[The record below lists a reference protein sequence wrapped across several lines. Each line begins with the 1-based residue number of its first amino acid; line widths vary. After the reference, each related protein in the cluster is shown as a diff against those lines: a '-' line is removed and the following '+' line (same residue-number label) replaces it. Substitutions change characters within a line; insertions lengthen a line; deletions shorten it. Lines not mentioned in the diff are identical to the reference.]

1 MNPAITYHTAAQISV
16 SMFTAPVLVC
26 LVALGMAL
34 AFISADR
41 ESPTSR
47 ALAVTFALIGIAI
60 DLNVVVALQYRVPVQ
75 WTGWFSLAEAAAM
88 IALLEW
94 ILRVRRTIPA
104 GSLNTRG
111 GDQALRFGQWCAV
124 LYSVLSITMPEVRQS
139 QFIGGLAKPGALA
152 TWEFWVFVLPI
163 ALSGFSAVMSM
174 VLLLNRKPDRPE
186 RVRILAM
193 CAAIPF
199 MAMSF
204 VLPVELASIAMIV
217 GEMIFLVG
225 AVEYHVLQGQRG
237 QFMSRFLSPQVAKL
251 VSERGLTTAMQENHL
266 EITVVC
272 CDLRGFTAYALEHP
286 SQDVLRVLREYYDAV
301 GAIVGEFGATIK
313 DFAGDGVLVLVGA
326 PLPQPQ
332 HAPMGVALAHKVRGA
347 VRDVTQRACAGKRS
361 LGIGVGVASGFV
373 TVGVIGSSGR
383 FEYTAVGP
391 AVNLASRLCEMAA
404 DGEVLV
410 SADTIARCE
419 DARGREALE
428 ARQPVEVKGYAEPV
442 PHFNLRDGVALAGA
456 A

>member
-1 MNPAITYHTAAQISV
+1 MPAIAYHTAAQLAV
-16 SMFTAPVLVC
+16 SSYTAPVLVC

-41 ESPTSR
+41 ESATSQ
-47 ALAVTFALIGIAI
+47 ALAVAFALIGIAI
-60 DLNVVVALQYRVPVQ
+60 DLNVVVALQYHVPVK
-75 WTGWFSLAEAAAM
+75 WTGWFSIAEAAAI

-94 ILRVRRTIPA
+94 VLRVRRTIPA
-104 GSLNTRG
+104 GTLNTQG
-111 GDQALRFGQWCAV
+111 GDQALRFGQACAV
-124 LYSVLSITMPEVRQS
+124 AYSLLSIAMPEVRQA
-139 QFIGGLAKPGALA
+139 QFIGGLGKPGAL
-152 TWEFWVFVLPI
+152 TSWEFWIFVLPI
-163 ALSGFSAVMSM
+163 ALSGFSGVMSM

-193 CAAIPF
+193 VAAIPF
-199 MAMSF
+199 FAMSF
-204 VLPVELASIAMIV
+204 VLPVEHASVAV
-217 GEMIFLVG
+217 VLGEMIFLVG

-272 CDLRGFTAYALEHP
+272 CDLRGFTRYAQEHP
-286 SQDVLRVLREYYDAV
+286 SQRVLQVLREYYDVV
-301 GAIVGEFGATIK
+301 GAIVGEYGATIK
-313 DFAGDGVLVLVGA
+313 DFAGDGVLILAGA
-326 PLPQPQ
+326 PLPLPQ
-332 HAPMGVALAHKVRGA
+332 HAHIGIEMAHRIRGA
-347 VRDVTQRACAGKRS
+347 VRDVTHRACAEKRS

-410 SADTIARCE
+410 SADTIAKCE
-419 DARGREALE
+419 DQRSREALE
-428 ARQPVEVKGYAEPV
+428 ARQPVEVKGYDAPV
-442 PHFNLRDGVALAGA
+442 PHFNLRDEVALASA

>member
-1 MNPAITYHTAAQISV
+1 MPVSAYHTAAQLAV
-16 SMFTAPVLVC
+16 SSFTAPVLVC

-34 AFISADR
+34 SFIAADR
-41 ESPTSR
+41 ESATSR
-47 ALAVTFALIGIAI
+47 ALAIAFALIGITI
-60 DLNVVVALQYRVPVQ
+60 DLNIVVGLQYNVPIRIAR
-75 WTGWFSLAEAAAM
+75 WFAITDAAAI

-94 ILRVRRTIPA
+94 VLRVRRTIPA
-104 GSLNTRG
+104 GTFNTRG
-111 GDQALRFGQWCAV
+111 GDQLIRLGQASAV
-124 LYSVLSITMPEVRQS
+124 VYAILSIVLPEMREAE
-139 QFIGGLAKPGALA
+139 FIGGLIKPG
-152 TWEFWVFVLPI
+152 TIYKWEFWIFVLPI
-163 ALSGFSAVMSM
+163 ALSGFAAVMSM

-186 RVRILAM
+186 RVRIIAM
-193 CAAIPF
+193 ICAIPF
-199 MAMSF
+199 FASSF
-204 VLPVELASIAMIV
+204 VLGVQYASIVMVI

-301 GAIVGEFGATIK
+301 GGIVAEYGATIK

-332 HAPMGVALAHKVRGA
+332 HAPMGVALAHKVRGS

-419 DARGREALE
+419 DARGGEALE
-428 ARQPVEVKGYAEPV
+428 ARQPVQVKGYAEPV
-442 PHFNLRDGVALAGA
+442 PHFNLRDEVALAGA

>member
-1 MNPAITYHTAAQISV
+1 MPISAYHTAAQLSV
-16 SMFTAPVLVC
+16 STFTAPVLVC

-34 AFISADR
+34 AFIAADPESA
-41 ESPTSR
+41 TSR
-47 ALAVTFALIGIAI
+47 ALAVAFALIGITI
-60 DLNVVVALQYRVPVQ
+60 DLNIVVGLQYNLPLRI
-75 WTGWFSLAEAAAM
+75 TRWFAITDAAAI

-94 ILRVRRTIPA
+94 VLRVRRTIPA
-104 GSLNTRG
+104 GTFNTRG
-111 GDQALRFGQWCAV
+111 GDLAIRLGQLCGVA
-124 LYSVLSITMPEVRQS
+124 YAVLSIALPEMRES
-139 QFIGGLAKPGALA
+139 EFIGGLIKPGAIYK
-152 TWEFWVFVLPI
+152 WEFWIFVLPI
-163 ALSGFSAVMSM
+163 ALAGFSAVMSM

-186 RVRILAM
+186 RVRIIAM
-193 CAAIPF
+193 IVAIPF
-199 MAMSF
+199 MSMSF
-204 VLPVELASIAMIV
+204 VLGVELASIAMII

-251 VSERGLTTAMQENHL
+251 VSERGLASAMQENHL

-272 CDLRGFTAYALEHP
+272 CDLRGFTAYAQEHA
-286 SQDVLRVLREYYDAV
+286 SQKVLGVLREYYDAV
-301 GAIVGEFGATIK
+301 GGIVAEFGATIK
-313 DFAGDGVLVLVGA
+313 DFAGDGVLILVGA

-332 HAPMGVALAHKVRGA
+332 HAPMGIHLSHKVRAA
-347 VRDVTQRACAGKRS
+347 VREVTARACAGKRS
-361 LGIGVGVASGFV
+361 LGVGVGVASGFV

-391 AVNLASRLCEMAA
+391 AVNLASRLCEMAR

-419 DARGREALE
+419 DRRATLE
-428 ARQPVEVKGYAEPV
+428 ARAPVEVKGYAEPV
-442 PHFNLRDGVALAGA
+442 PHFNLRDEVVLASA